1 MRIKFSLFVYL
12 FFFLLVSENVFSKIN
27 NQIILKVENEII
39 TNYEIKNKILRS
51 LFLANQEV
59 SQENINKI
67 KKQSLENLI
76 QFKIKKIEV
85 EKYKISKDVNQ
96 VNSYLESISSK
107 DLNQFKKKF
116 KDANLDFTL
125 FLDEIETE
133 SKWQKLIYKIYSSK
147 IKIDEGAINKDLNS
161 IIVRQKK

>member
-76 QFKIKKIEV
+76 QFKIKKL
-85 EKYKISKDVNQ
+85 K
-96 VNSYLESISSK
+96 
-107 DLNQFKKKF
+107 
-116 KDANLDFTL
+116 
-125 FLDEIETE
+125 
-133 SKWQKLIYKIYSSK
+133 
-147 IKIDEGAINKDLNS
+147 
-161 IIVRQKK
+161 

>member
-1 MRIKFSLFVYL
+1 MYIC

-76 QFKIKKIEV
+76 QFKIKKL
-85 EKYKISKDVNQ
+85 K
-96 VNSYLESISSK
+96 
-107 DLNQFKKKF
+107 
-116 KDANLDFTL
+116 
-125 FLDEIETE
+125 
-133 SKWQKLIYKIYSSK
+133 
-147 IKIDEGAINKDLNS
+147 
-161 IIVRQKK
+161 